1 MKILMPVLHY
11 PPVIGGFEV
20 FSQSIAE
27 RIGKTEDVFLITS
40 RVVDAPNK
48 EKKNKLRIF
57 RTSPFKLKDLSYSK

>member
-27 RIGKTEDVFLITS
+27 RIGNPKAFDSDRKAENVFLITS
-40 RVVDAPNK
+40 RVINVPNK
-48 EKKNKLRIF
+48 EKKDKLKIF
-57 RTSPFKLKDLSYSK
+57 RT

>member
-1 MKILMPVLHY
+1 MKILMLILHY

-40 RVVDAPNK
+40 RVKSVKNK
-48 EKKNKLRIF
+48 EK
-57 RTSPFKLKDLSYSK
+57 S